1 MDLLNLAKKLKA
13 YDICI
18 KSFLKMPKI
27 YQMKDEYVL
36 ILGAGLMQKP
46 SIEAA
51 GELGYKTLVVDA
63 NKNAVCVPFADV
75 FVQIDLKDREK
86 IADLAMSYGDKL
98 KAVFTAGTDFS
109 ASVSYVAQKC
119 GLISHSFDAAMNAS
133 NKVLMR
139 KCFREKGVPSPD
151 FVEVTESEIETL
163 SSDESVLFPKV
174 VKPVDNMG
182 ARGCRLVRNKSEFE
196 PALRDA
202 VAFSR
207 TGKAIVED
215 YMKGMEFSI
224 DALVHEGNVTIT
236 GFADRHIFFDPYFI
250 EMGHTMPSSVS
261 EAVKKNVVDV
271 FVKGVKALGLTEG
284 VAKGDVKYTE
294 KGAMIGEIAGRLSG
308 GYMSGWTYPYASGV
322 NLTMEAMKIALGLGK
337 TLPSEIE
344 CNAVSHERAFI
355 SIPGV
360 VSVVYGEDKAV
371 ASPFVKNVFFRV
383 KEGSRVDFPR
393 NNVEK
398 CGNVI
403 TRCADRSLSLKGAEM
418 AVSEIVLRL
427 EKNNESTQNYLMG
440 VENKYEKGFP
450 YSAYE
455 LNSDELIA
463 FEKEVE
469 SLDSV
474 IIGENESIVIPE
486 SLASFAG
493 ERQDF
498 NYRTILNTLDKVNK
512 YAGARKSVPAI
523 KFWKSLIRGGVQGAL
538 YAVDTWGTDC

>member
-1 MDLLNLAKKLKA
+1 MNPAKILKE
-13 YDICI
+13 YEICI

-27 YQMKDEYVL
+27 YQMKDEFVL

-119 GLISHSFDAAMNAS
+119 GLISHSFEAAMNAS

-360 VSVVYGEDKAV
+360 VSVIYGEDKAV

-403 TRCADRSLSLKGAEM
+403 SRCADRRLSLKGAEM

-455 LNSDELIA
+455 LSSDELIA

-538 YAVDTWGTDC
+538 YAVDTWGTEC

>member
-1 MDLLNLAKKLKA
+1 MNPAKILKA
-13 YDICI
+13 YEICI

-27 YQMKDEYVL
+27 YQMKDEFVL

-151 FVEVTESEIETL
+151 FVEVSESEIETL
-163 SSDESVLFPKV
+163 SSDDSVLFPKV

-182 ARGCRLVRNKSEFE
+182 ARGCRLVRNKNEFE

-360 VSVVYGEDKAV
+360 VSVIYGEDKAV

-403 TRCADRSLSLKGAEM
+403 SRCADRSLSLKGAEM

-455 LNSDELIA
+455 LSSDELIA

-538 YAVDTWGTDC
+538 YAVDTWGTEC

>member
-1 MDLLNLAKKLKA
+1 MNPAKILKA
-13 YDICI
+13 YEICI

-27 YQMKDEYVL
+27 YQMKDEFVL

-119 GLISHSFDAAMNAS
+119 GLISHSFEAAMNAS

-139 KCFREKGVPSPD
+139 KCFKEKGVPSPD

-163 SSDESVLFPKV
+163 SSDDSVLFPKV

-360 VSVVYGEDKAV
+360 VSVIYGEDKAV

-403 TRCADRSLSLKGAEM
+403 SRCADRSLSLKGAEM

-455 LNSDELIA
+455 LSSDELIA

-538 YAVDTWGTDC
+538 YAVDTWGTEC

>member
-1 MDLLNLAKKLKA
+1 MNPAKILNV
-13 YDICI
+13 YEICI

-27 YQMKDEYVL
+27 YQMKDEFVL
-36 ILGAGLMQKP
+36 ILGAGIMQKP

-109 ASVSYVAQKC
+109 ASVSYVAQRC
-119 GLISHSFDAAMNAS
+119 GLISHSLDAAMNAS

-139 KCFREKGVPSPD
+139 KCFKEKGVPSPD
-151 FVEVTESEIETL
+151 FVEVSESEIETL
-163 SSDESVLFPKV
+163 SSDDSVLFPKV

-261 EAVKKNVVDV
+261 ESVKKNVVDV

-360 VSVVYGEDKAV
+360 VSVIYGEDKAV

-403 TRCADRSLSLKGAEM
+403 SRCADRSLSLKGAEM

-455 LNSDELIA
+455 LSSDELIA

-538 YAVDTWGTDC
+538 YAVDTWGTEC

>member
-1 MDLLNLAKKLKA
+1 MDKTFKPYQLIGLRDSIPFEKLKSMADRGDVDAQAEVAACYYLGVVIGKNGQKMLEYARKAASKDNPEALSLLGVAYEEGLGTKKNLAKSAEWYQKAVKLKYPVA
-13 YDICI
+13 MCN
-18 KSFLKMPKI
+18 
-27 YQMKDEYVL
+27 
-36 ILGAGLMQKP
+36 
-46 SIEAA
+46 
-51 GELGYKTLVVDA
+51 LGY
-63 NKNAVCVPFADV
+63 
-75 FVQIDLKDREK
+75 
-86 IADLAMSYGDKL
+86 MY
-98 KAVFTAGTDFS
+98 
-109 ASVSYVAQKC
+109 
-119 GLISHSFDAAMNAS
+119 
-133 NKVLMR
+133 
-139 KCFREKGVPSPD
+139 EKGTGVPVNPTKALQLYQEALQLGWSD
-151 FVEVTESEIETL
+151 ACFDLYTYYTEQGTEPNAEKALGYLTKGARCGSSICQAQLGLCYLTGGNGNNVVVPKDYGKAFRLFTL
-163 SSDESVLFPKV
+163 S
-174 VKPVDNMG
+174 
-182 ARGCRLVRNKSEFE
+182 
-196 PALRDA
+196 AL
-202 VAFSR
+202 
-207 TGKAIVED
+207 
-215 YMKGMEFSI
+215 
-224 DALVHEGNVTIT
+224 
-236 GFADRHIFFDPYFI
+236 
-250 EMGHTMPSSVS
+250 
-261 EAVKKNVVDV
+261 KNVVDV

-360 VSVVYGEDKAV
+360 VSVIYGEDKAV

-403 TRCADRSLSLKGAEM
+403 SRCADRRLSLKGAEM

-455 LNSDELIA
+455 LSSDELIA

-498 NYRTILNTLDKVNK
+498 NYRTILNTLDKVKK

-538 YAVDTWGTDC
+538 YAVDTWGTEC

>member
-1 MDLLNLAKKLKA
+1 MNPAKILKA
-13 YDICI
+13 HEICI

-27 YQMKDEYVL
+27 YQMKDEFVL

-119 GLISHSFDAAMNAS
+119 GLISHSFEAAMNAS

-151 FVEVTESEIETL
+151 FVEVSESEIERL
-163 SSDESVLFPKV
+163 SSDDSVLFPKV

-261 EAVKKNVVDV
+261 EDVKKNVVDV

-360 VSVVYGEDKAV
+360 VNVIYGEDKAV

-403 TRCADRSLSLKGAEM
+403 SRCADRRLSLKGAEM

-455 LNSDELIA
+455 LSSDELIA

-523 KFWKSLIRGGVQGAL
+523 KFWNSLIRGGVQGAL
-538 YAVDTWGTDC
+538 YAVDTWGTEC

>member
-1 MDLLNLAKKLKA
+1 MNPAKILKA
-13 YDICI
+13 YEIYI

-27 YQMKDEYVL
+27 YQMKDEFVL

-119 GLISHSFDAAMNAS
+119 GLISHSFEAAMNAS

-139 KCFREKGVPSPD
+139 KCFRENGVPSPD
-151 FVEVTESEIETL
+151 FVEVSESEIETL

-250 EMGHTMPSSVS
+250 EMGHTIPSSVS

-271 FVKGVKALGLTEG
+271 FIKGVKALGLTEG

-403 TRCADRSLSLKGAEM
+403 SRCADRRLSLKGAEM

-440 VENKYEKGFP
+440 IEKKYEKGFP

-455 LNSDELIA
+455 LSSDELIA

-498 NYRTILNTLDKVNK
+498 NYRTILNTLDKVKK

-538 YAVDTWGTDC
+538 YAVDTWGTEC

>member
-1 MDLLNLAKKLKA
+1 MNPAKILKA
-13 YDICI
+13 YEIYI

-27 YQMKDEYVL
+27 YQMKDEFVL

-119 GLISHSFDAAMNAS
+119 GLISHSFEAAMNAS

-151 FVEVTESEIETL
+151 FVEVSESEIETL
-163 SSDESVLFPKV
+163 SSDDSVLFPKV

-261 EAVKKNVVDV
+261 DAVKKNVVDV

-403 TRCADRSLSLKGAEM
+403 SRCADRRLSLKGAEM

-455 LNSDELIA
+455 LSSDELIA
-463 FEKEVE
+463 LEKEVE

-498 NYRTILNTLDKVNK
+498 NYRTILNTLDKVKK

-538 YAVDTWGTDC
+538 YAVDTWGTEC

>member
-1 MDLLNLAKKLKA
+1 MNPAKILKA
-13 YDICI
+13 HEICI

-27 YQMKDEYVL
+27 YQMKDEFVL

-119 GLISHSFDAAMNAS
+119 GLISHSFEAAMNAS

-151 FVEVTESEIETL
+151 FVEVSESEIETL
-163 SSDESVLFPKV
+163 SSDDSVLFPKV

-360 VSVVYGEDKAV
+360 VSVIYGEDKAV

-403 TRCADRSLSLKGAEM
+403 SRCADPRLSLKGAEM

-455 LNSDELIA
+455 LSSDELIA

-498 NYRTILNTLDKVNK
+498 NYRTILNTLDKVKK
-512 YAGARKSVPAI
+512 YAGTRKSVPAI

-538 YAVDTWGTDC
+538 YAVDTWGTEC

>member
-1 MDLLNLAKKLKA
+1 MNPAKILKA
-13 YDICI
+13 HEICI
-18 KSFLKMPKI
+18 KSFVKMPKI
-27 YQMKDEYVL
+27 YQMKDEFVL

-119 GLISHSFDAAMNAS
+119 GLISHSFEAAMNAS

-151 FVEVTESEIETL
+151 FVEVSESEIETL
-163 SSDESVLFPKV
+163 SSDDSVLFPKV

-360 VSVVYGEDKAV
+360 VSVIYGEDKAV

-403 TRCADRSLSLKGAEM
+403 SRCADRSLSLKGAEM

-455 LNSDELIA
+455 LSSDELIA

-538 YAVDTWGTDC
+538 YAVDTWGTEC

>member
-1 MDLLNLAKKLKA
+1 MNPAKILKA
-13 YDICI
+13 HEICI

-27 YQMKDEYVL
+27 YQMKDEFVL

-271 FVKGVKALGLTEG
+271 FIKGVKALGLTEG

-360 VSVVYGEDKAV
+360 VSVIYGEDKAV

-403 TRCADRSLSLKGAEM
+403 SRCADRSLSLKGAEM

-455 LNSDELIA
+455 LSSDELIA

-474 IIGENESIVIPE
+474 IIGENESILIPE

-538 YAVDTWGTDC
+538 YAVDTWGTEC

>member
-1 MDLLNLAKKLKA
+1 MNPAKILKA
-13 YDICI
+13 HEICI

-27 YQMKDEYVL
+27 YQMKDEFVL

-119 GLISHSFDAAMNAS
+119 GLISHSFEAAMNAS

-139 KCFREKGVPSPD
+139 KCFKEKGVPSPD
-151 FVEVTESEIETL
+151 FVEVTESEIERL

-360 VSVVYGEDKAV
+360 VSVIYGEDKAV

-403 TRCADRSLSLKGAEM
+403 SRCADRRLSLKGAEM

-455 LNSDELIA
+455 LSSDELIA

-498 NYRTILNTLDKVNK
+498 NYRTILNTLDKVKK

-538 YAVDTWGTDC
+538 YAVDTWGTEC

>member
-1 MDLLNLAKKLKA
+1 MNPAKILKA
-13 YDICI
+13 HEICI

-27 YQMKDEYVL
+27 YQMKDEFVL
-36 ILGAGLMQKP
+36 ILGAGLLQKP

-119 GLISHSFDAAMNAS
+119 GLISHSFKAAMNAS

-163 SSDESVLFPKV
+163 SSDDSVLFPKV

-403 TRCADRSLSLKGAEM
+403 SRCADRRLSLKGAEM

-455 LNSDELIA
+455 LSSDELIA

-538 YAVDTWGTDC
+538 YAVDTWGTEC

>member
-1 MDLLNLAKKLKA
+1 MNPAKILKA
-13 YDICI
+13 HEICI

-27 YQMKDEYVL
+27 YQMKDEFVL

-109 ASVSYVAQKC
+109 ASVSYVAQRC

-151 FVEVTESEIETL
+151 FVEVSESEIETL
-163 SSDESVLFPKV
+163 SSDDSVLFPKV

-196 PALRDA
+196 MALRDA

-360 VSVVYGEDKAV
+360 VSVIYGEDKAV

-403 TRCADRSLSLKGAEM
+403 SRCADRRLSLKGAEM

-455 LNSDELIA
+455 LSSDELIA

-512 YAGARKSVPAI
+512 YAGARKIVPAI

-538 YAVDTWGTDC
+538 YAVDTWGTEC

>member
-1 MDLLNLAKKLKA
+1 MNPAKILKA
-13 YDICI
+13 HEICI

-27 YQMKDEYVL
+27 YQMKDEFVL

-119 GLISHSFDAAMNAS
+119 GLISHSFEAAMNAS

-261 EAVKKNVVDV
+261 EDVKKNVVDV

-360 VSVVYGEDKAV
+360 VNVIYGEDKAV

-403 TRCADRSLSLKGAEM
+403 SRCADRRLSLKGAEM

-455 LNSDELIA
+455 LSSDELIA

-523 KFWKSLIRGGVQGAL
+523 KFWNSLIRGGVQGAL
-538 YAVDTWGTDC
+538 YAVDTWGTEC

>member
-1 MDLLNLAKKLKA
+1 MNPAKILKA
-13 YDICI
+13 HEICI

-27 YQMKDEYVL
+27 YQMKDEFVL

-109 ASVSYVAQKC
+109 ASVSYVAQRC
-119 GLISHSFDAAMNAS
+119 GLISHSLDAAMNAS

-261 EAVKKNVVDV
+261 EDVKKNVVDV

-360 VSVVYGEDKAV
+360 VNVIYGEDKAV

-403 TRCADRSLSLKGAEM
+403 SRCADRRLSLKGAEM

-455 LNSDELIA
+455 LSSDELIA

-498 NYRTILNTLDKVNK
+498 NYRTILNTLDKVKK
-512 YAGARKSVPAI
+512 YAGARKTVPAI

-538 YAVDTWGTDC
+538 YAVDTWGTEC

>member
-1 MDLLNLAKKLKA
+1 
-13 YDICI
+13 
-18 KSFLKMPKI
+18 MPKI
-27 YQMKDEYVL
+27 YQMKDEFVL

-119 GLISHSFDAAMNAS
+119 GLISHSFEAAMNAS

-151 FVEVTESEIETL
+151 FVEVSESEIETL
-163 SSDESVLFPKV
+163 SSDDSVLFPKV

-322 NLTMEAMKIALGLGK
+322 NLTMEAMKIALGLVK

-403 TRCADRSLSLKGAEM
+403 SRCADRRLSLKGAEM

-455 LNSDELIA
+455 LSSDELIA

-538 YAVDTWGTDC
+538 YAVDTWGTEC

>member
-1 MDLLNLAKKLKA
+1 MNPAKILKA
-13 YDICI
+13 HEICI

-27 YQMKDEYVL
+27 YQMKDEFVL

-109 ASVSYVAQKC
+109 ASVSYVAQRC
-119 GLISHSFDAAMNAS
+119 GLISHSLDAAMNAS

-151 FVEVTESEIETL
+151 FVEVSESEIERL
-163 SSDESVLFPKV
+163 SSDDSVLFPKV

-261 EAVKKNVVDV
+261 ETVKKNVVDV

-360 VSVVYGEDKAV
+360 VSVIYGEDKAV

-403 TRCADRSLSLKGAEM
+403 SRCADRSLSLKGAEM

-455 LNSDELIA
+455 LSSDELIA

-538 YAVDTWGTDC
+538 YAVDTWGTEC

>member
-1 MDLLNLAKKLKA
+1 MNPAKILKA
-13 YDICI
+13 HEICI

-27 YQMKDEYVL
+27 YQMKDEFVL

-109 ASVSYVAQKC
+109 ASVSYVAQRC
-119 GLISHSFDAAMNAS
+119 GLISHSLDAAMNAS

-151 FVEVTESEIETL
+151 FVEVSESEIERL
-163 SSDESVLFPKV
+163 SSDDSVLFPKV

-261 EAVKKNVVDV
+261 ETVKKNVVDV

-360 VSVVYGEDKAV
+360 VSVIYGEDKAV

-403 TRCADRSLSLKGAEM
+403 SRCADRRLSLKGAEM

-455 LNSDELIA
+455 LSSDELIA

-538 YAVDTWGTDC
+538 YAVDTWGTEC

>member
-1 MDLLNLAKKLKA
+1 MNPAKILKA
-13 YDICI
+13 HEICI

-27 YQMKDEYVL
+27 YQMKDEFVL

-360 VSVVYGEDKAV
+360 VSVIYGEDKAV

-403 TRCADRSLSLKGAEM
+403 SRCADRSLSLKGAEM

-455 LNSDELIA
+455 LSSDELIA

-469 SLDSV
+469 SLDFV

-498 NYRTILNTLDKVNK
+498 NYRTILNTLDKVKK

-538 YAVDTWGTDC
+538 YAVDTWGTEC

>member
-1 MDLLNLAKKLKA
+1 MNPAKILKA
-13 YDICI
+13 HEICI

-27 YQMKDEYVL
+27 YQMKDEFVL

-163 SSDESVLFPKV
+163 SSDDSVLFPKV

-271 FVKGVKALGLTEG
+271 FIKGVKALGLTEG

-360 VSVVYGEDKAV
+360 VSVIYGEDKAV

-403 TRCADRSLSLKGAEM
+403 SRCADRRLSLKGAEM

-455 LNSDELIA
+455 LSSDELIA

-538 YAVDTWGTDC
+538 YAVDTWGTEC

>member
-1 MDLLNLAKKLKA
+1 MNPEKILKA
-13 YDICI
+13 YEICI
-18 KSFLKMPKI
+18 KSFVKMPKI
-27 YQMKDEYVL
+27 YQMKDEFVL

-119 GLISHSFDAAMNAS
+119 GLISHSFEAAMNAS

-151 FVEVTESEIETL
+151 FVEVSESEIETL

-403 TRCADRSLSLKGAEM
+403 SRCADRSLSLKGAEM

-455 LNSDELIA
+455 LSSDELIA

-538 YAVDTWGTDC
+538 YAVDTWGTEC

>member
-1 MDLLNLAKKLKA
+1 MNPAKILKA
-13 YDICI
+13 YEICI

-27 YQMKDEYVL
+27 YQMKDEFVL

-151 FVEVTESEIETL
+151 FVEVSESEIETL

-261 EAVKKNVVDV
+261 EDVKKNVVDV
-271 FVKGVKALGLTEG
+271 FIKGVKALGLTEG

-360 VSVVYGEDKAV
+360 VSVIYGEDKAV

-403 TRCADRSLSLKGAEM
+403 SRCADRRLSLKGAEM

-455 LNSDELIA
+455 LSSDELIA

-474 IIGENESIVIPE
+474 IIGENESILIPE

-538 YAVDTWGTDC
+538 YAVDTWGTEC

>member
-1 MDLLNLAKKLKA
+1 MNPAKILKA
-13 YDICI
+13 HEICI

-27 YQMKDEYVL
+27 YQMKDEFVL

-119 GLISHSFDAAMNAS
+119 GLISHSFKAAMNAS

-163 SSDESVLFPKV
+163 SSDDSVLFPKV

-403 TRCADRSLSLKGAEM
+403 SRCADRRLSLKGAEM

-455 LNSDELIA
+455 LSSDELIA

-538 YAVDTWGTDC
+538 YAVDTWGTEC

>member
-1 MDLLNLAKKLKA
+1 MNPAKILKA
-13 YDICI
+13 HEICI

-27 YQMKDEYVL
+27 YQMKDEFVL

-119 GLISHSFDAAMNAS
+119 GLISHSFEAAMNAS

-151 FVEVTESEIETL
+151 FVEVSESEIERL

-360 VSVVYGEDKAV
+360 VSVIYGEDKAV

-403 TRCADRSLSLKGAEM
+403 SRCADRSLSLKGAEM

-455 LNSDELIA
+455 LSSDELIA

-538 YAVDTWGTDC
+538 YAVDTWGTEC

>member
-1 MDLLNLAKKLKA
+1 MNPAKILKA
-13 YDICI
+13 HEISI

-27 YQMKDEYVL
+27 YQMKDEFVL

-109 ASVSYVAQKC
+109 ASVSYVAQRC
-119 GLISHSFDAAMNAS
+119 GLISHSFEAAMNAS

-139 KCFREKGVPSPD
+139 KCFRKNGVPSPD
-151 FVEVTESEIETL
+151 FVEVSESEIETL
-163 SSDESVLFPKV
+163 SSDDSVLFPKV

-360 VSVVYGEDKAV
+360 VSVIYGEDKAV

-403 TRCADRSLSLKGAEM
+403 SRCADRRLSLKGAEM

-455 LNSDELIA
+455 LSSDELIA

-538 YAVDTWGTDC
+538 YAVDTWGTEC

>member
-1 MDLLNLAKKLKA
+1 MNPAKILNV
-13 YDICI
+13 YEICI

-27 YQMKDEYVL
+27 YQMKDEFVL

-119 GLISHSFDAAMNAS
+119 GLISHSFEAAMNAS

-139 KCFREKGVPSPD
+139 KCFRENGVPSPD
-151 FVEVTESEIETL
+151 FVEVSESEIETL

-360 VSVVYGEDKAV
+360 VSVIYGEDKAV

-403 TRCADRSLSLKGAEM
+403 SRCADRRLSLKGAEM

-455 LNSDELIA
+455 LSSDELIA

-512 YAGARKSVPAI
+512 YAGTRKSVPAI

-538 YAVDTWGTDC
+538 YAVDTWGTEC

>member
-1 MDLLNLAKKLKA
+1 MNPAKILKE
-13 YDICI
+13 YEICI

-27 YQMKDEYVL
+27 YQMKDEFVL

-139 KCFREKGVPSPD
+139 KCFKEKGVPSPD
-151 FVEVTESEIETL
+151 FVEVTESEIERL

-360 VSVVYGEDKAV
+360 VSVIYGEDKAV

-403 TRCADRSLSLKGAEM
+403 SRCADRSLSLKGAEM

-455 LNSDELIA
+455 LSSDELIA

-474 IIGENESIVIPE
+474 IIGENESILIPE

-538 YAVDTWGTDC
+538 YAVDTWGTEC

>member
-1 MDLLNLAKKLKA
+1 MNPAKILKA
-13 YDICI
+13 HEICI

-27 YQMKDEYVL
+27 YQMKDEFVL

-119 GLISHSFDAAMNAS
+119 GLISHSFEAAMNAS

-139 KCFREKGVPSPD
+139 KCFKEKGVPSPD
-151 FVEVTESEIETL
+151 FVEVTESEIERL

-360 VSVVYGEDKAV
+360 VSVIYGEDKAV

-403 TRCADRSLSLKGAEM
+403 SRCADRRLSLKGAEM

-455 LNSDELIA
+455 LSSDELIA

-538 YAVDTWGTDC
+538 YAVDTWGTEC

>member
-1 MDLLNLAKKLKA
+1 
-13 YDICI
+13 
-18 KSFLKMPKI
+18 
-27 YQMKDEYVL
+27 
-36 ILGAGLMQKP
+36 
-46 SIEAA
+46 
-51 GELGYKTLVVDA
+51 
-63 NKNAVCVPFADV
+63 
-75 FVQIDLKDREK
+75 
-86 IADLAMSYGDKL
+86 
-98 KAVFTAGTDFS
+98 
-109 ASVSYVAQKC
+109 
-119 GLISHSFDAAMNAS
+119 
-133 NKVLMR
+133 
-139 KCFREKGVPSPD
+139 
-151 FVEVTESEIETL
+151 
-163 SSDESVLFPKV
+163 
-174 VKPVDNMG
+174 
-182 ARGCRLVRNKSEFE
+182 
-196 PALRDA
+196 
-202 VAFSR
+202 
-207 TGKAIVED
+207 
-215 YMKGMEFSI
+215 
-224 DALVHEGNVTIT
+224 
-236 GFADRHIFFDPYFI
+236 
-250 EMGHTMPSSVS
+250 
-261 EAVKKNVVDV
+261 
-271 FVKGVKALGLTEG
+271 
-284 VAKGDVKYTE
+284 
-294 KGAMIGEIAGRLSG
+294 MIGEIAGRLSG

-360 VSVVYGEDKAV
+360 VSVIYGEDKAV

-403 TRCADRSLSLKGAEM
+403 SRCADRRLSLKGAEM

-455 LNSDELIA
+455 LSSDELIA

-538 YAVDTWGTDC
+538 YAVDTWGTEC

>member
-1 MDLLNLAKKLKA
+1 MNPAKILNV
-13 YDICI
+13 YEICI

-27 YQMKDEYVL
+27 YQMKDEFVL

-119 GLISHSFDAAMNAS
+119 GLISHSFEAAMNAS

-139 KCFREKGVPSPD
+139 KCFRENGVPSPD
-151 FVEVTESEIETL
+151 FVEVSESEIETL

-360 VSVVYGEDKAV
+360 VSVIYGEDKAV

-403 TRCADRSLSLKGAEM
+403 SRCADRRLSLKGAEM

-455 LNSDELIA
+455 LSSDELIA

-538 YAVDTWGTDC
+538 YAVDTWGTEC

>member
-1 MDLLNLAKKLKA
+1 MNPAKILKA
-13 YDICI
+13 HEICI

-27 YQMKDEYVL
+27 YQMKDEFVL

-119 GLISHSFDAAMNAS
+119 GLISHSFEAAMNAS

-163 SSDESVLFPKV
+163 SSDDSVLFPKV

-360 VSVVYGEDKAV
+360 VSVIYGEDKAV

-403 TRCADRSLSLKGAEM
+403 SRCADRSLSLKGAEM

-455 LNSDELIA
+455 LSSDELIA

-538 YAVDTWGTDC
+538 YAVDTWGTEC

>member
-1 MDLLNLAKKLKA
+1 MNPAKILKA
-13 YDICI
+13 YKNCI

-27 YQMKDEYVL
+27 YQMKDEFVL

-109 ASVSYVAQKC
+109 ASVSYVAQRC
-119 GLISHSFDAAMNAS
+119 GLISHSFEAAMNAS

-139 KCFREKGVPSPD
+139 KCFRENGVPSPD
-151 FVEVTESEIETL
+151 FVEVSESEIETL

-261 EAVKKNVVDV
+261 EDVKKNVVDV
-271 FVKGVKALGLTEG
+271 FIKGVKALGLTEG

-360 VSVVYGEDKAV
+360 VSVIYGEDKAV

-403 TRCADRSLSLKGAEM
+403 SRCADRRLSLKGAEM

-455 LNSDELIA
+455 LSSDELIA

-474 IIGENESIVIPE
+474 IIGENESILIPE

-498 NYRTILNTLDKVNK
+498 NYRTILNTLDKVKK

-538 YAVDTWGTDC
+538 YAVDTWGTEC

>member
-1 MDLLNLAKKLKA
+1 MNPAKILKA
-13 YDICI
+13 HEICI

-27 YQMKDEYVL
+27 YQMKDEFVL

-119 GLISHSFDAAMNAS
+119 GLISHSLDAAMNAS

-360 VSVVYGEDKAV
+360 VSVIYGEDKAV

-403 TRCADRSLSLKGAEM
+403 SRCADRSLSLKGAEM

-455 LNSDELIA
+455 LSSDELIA

-469 SLDSV
+469 SLDFV

-498 NYRTILNTLDKVNK
+498 NYRTILNTLDKVKK

-538 YAVDTWGTDC
+538 YAVDTWGTEC

>member
-1 MDLLNLAKKLKA
+1 MNPAKILKA
-13 YDICI
+13 YEICI

-27 YQMKDEYVL
+27 YQMKDEFVL

-119 GLISHSFDAAMNAS
+119 GLISHSFEAAMNAS

-139 KCFREKGVPSPD
+139 KCFKEKGVPSPD
-151 FVEVTESEIETL
+151 FVEVSESEIETL

-360 VSVVYGEDKAV
+360 VSVIYGEDKAV

-403 TRCADRSLSLKGAEM
+403 SRCADRRLSLKGAEM

-455 LNSDELIA
+455 LSSDELIA

-498 NYRTILNTLDKVNK
+498 NYRTILNTLDKVKK

-538 YAVDTWGTDC
+538 YAVDTWGTEC

>member
-1 MDLLNLAKKLKA
+1 MNPAKILKA
-13 YDICI
+13 YEICI

-27 YQMKDEYVL
+27 YQMKDEFVL

-119 GLISHSFDAAMNAS
+119 GLISHSFEAAMNAS

-151 FVEVTESEIETL
+151 FVEVSESEIETL
-163 SSDESVLFPKV
+163 SSDDSVLFPKV

-360 VSVVYGEDKAV
+360 VSVIYGEDKAV

-403 TRCADRSLSLKGAEM
+403 SRCADRSLSLKGAEM

-455 LNSDELIA
+455 LSSDELIA

-538 YAVDTWGTDC
+538 YAVDTWGTEC

>member
-1 MDLLNLAKKLKA
+1 MNPAKILNVHE
-13 YDICI
+13 ICI

-27 YQMKDEYVL
+27 YQMKDEFVL

-119 GLISHSFDAAMNAS
+119 GLISHSFEAAMNAS

-151 FVEVTESEIETL
+151 FVEVSESEIETL
-163 SSDESVLFPKV
+163 SSDDSVLFPKV

-360 VSVVYGEDKAV
+360 VSVIYGEDKAV

-403 TRCADRSLSLKGAEM
+403 SRCADRRLSLKGAEM

-455 LNSDELIA
+455 LSSDELIA

-498 NYRTILNTLDKVNK
+498 NYRTILNTLDKVKK

-538 YAVDTWGTDC
+538 YAVDTWGTEC

>member
-1 MDLLNLAKKLKA
+1 MNPAKILKA
-13 YDICI
+13 HEICI

-27 YQMKDEYVL
+27 YQMKDEFVL

-163 SSDESVLFPKV
+163 SSDDSVLFPKV

-261 EAVKKNVVDV
+261 DAVKKNVVDV
-271 FVKGVKALGLTEG
+271 FIKGVKALGLTEG

-360 VSVVYGEDKAV
+360 VSVIYGEDKAV

-403 TRCADRSLSLKGAEM
+403 SRCADRRLSLKGAEM

-455 LNSDELIA
+455 LSSDELIA

-538 YAVDTWGTDC
+538 YAVDTWGTEC

>member
-1 MDLLNLAKKLKA
+1 MNPAKILKA
-13 YDICI
+13 HEICI

-27 YQMKDEYVL
+27 YQMKDEFVL

-109 ASVSYVAQKC
+109 ASVSYVAQRC
-119 GLISHSFDAAMNAS
+119 GLISHSLDAAMNAS

-151 FVEVTESEIETL
+151 FVEVSESEIERL
-163 SSDESVLFPKV
+163 SSDDSVLFPKV

-261 EAVKKNVVDV
+261 ESVKKNVVDV

-360 VSVVYGEDKAV
+360 VSVIYGEDKAV

-403 TRCADRSLSLKGAEM
+403 SRCADRSLSLKGAEM

-455 LNSDELIA
+455 LSSDELIA

-512 YAGARKSVPAI
+512 YAGARKTVPAI

-538 YAVDTWGTDC
+538 YAVDTWGTEC